1 MLKLDEL
8 FKLFEEVEKSDL
20 LFEAEEKEFFLDPSL
35 YQVHISD
42 KLASKGEG
50 TDNQRLRDAVLS
62 GLGRSASPATLL
74 NTLNTRISNLEKDLE
89 DAKNPK
95 QRSISALFSR
105 LVLVDAI
112 IRLFN
117 DFQAQATGWLNEP
130 FIAAFYGATAEH
142 KAAAGADDVADLVA
156 QGTHYSIKTLS
167 KTSPVKGSIQDIK
180 TSISKSNKPVYFHV
194 YEKIGSDPVTGIV
207 LRQAT
212 IGDKEHNIPGYLD
225 ISEVQKNKDGNQI
238 RILPTSWS
246 KWPQV
251 ATLNF
256 DRNKTNA
263 LIQTIEQLLSEDLK
277 SAMMNV
283 YNLKNKIY
291 DYAIKNDNQAG
302 NEAKQLATTV
312 QPKVEKVVGEE

>member
-8 FKLFEEVEKSDL
+8 FKLFEEVEKNDL

-42 KLASKGEG
+42 KLATKGEG

-62 GLGRSASPATLL
+62 GINRSSSPATLL

-89 DAKNPK
+89 NAKNPK

-142 KAAAGADDVADLVA
+142 KAAAGAEDVADLVA

-167 KTSPVKGSIQDIK
+167 KNSVVKGSIQDIK
-180 TSISKSNKPVYFHV
+180 NSISKSRKPVYFHV

-212 IGDKEHNIPGYLD
+212 MGDKEQNIDGELD
-225 ISEVQKNKDGNQI
+225 ISEVTDGTQI
-238 RILPTSWS
+238 RIPS
-246 KWPQV
+246 KLWKQWPQV

-263 LIQTIEQLLSEDLK
+263 LIQRIEQLLSEDLK